1 MPHGLLEGIR
11 SNFNYK
17 KTAGW
22 KAIDG
27 KNEAVL
33 YPRLSQETNG
43 DEKFLGALAERAAI
57 GTNKNCPAGTGS
69 TCAARK
75 NDWGAM
81 HFGIGHGAD
90 RHQMNSKL
98 RLEGIVDRVTVVVD
112 DKVVV
117 CDKGQI
123 KV

>member
-1 MPHGLLEGIR
+1 MALGLSKLCQPDADSVR
-11 SNFNYK
+11 SWK
-17 KTAGW
+17 KH
-22 KAIDG
+22 
-27 KNEAVL
+27 
-33 YPRLSQETNG
+33 Y
-43 DEKFLGALAERAAI
+43 
-57 GTNKNCPAGTGS
+57 
-69 TCAARK
+69 
-75 NDWGAM
+75 GAM

-112 DKVVV
+112 DKTVV